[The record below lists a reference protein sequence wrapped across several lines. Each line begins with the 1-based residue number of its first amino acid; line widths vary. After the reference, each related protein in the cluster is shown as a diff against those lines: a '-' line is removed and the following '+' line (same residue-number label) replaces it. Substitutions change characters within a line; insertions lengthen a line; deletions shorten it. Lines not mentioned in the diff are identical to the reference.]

1 MERNSRKVIGDGP
14 QRHLWSHIETREVA
28 LDHLTKREVALDHL
42 TSQLATYQE
51 IPEFHED
58 EGFERLVNSLK
69 TGF

>member
-14 QRHLWSHIETREVA
+14 QRHLWSHIET
-28 LDHLTKREVALDHL
+28 REVALDHL

-69 TGF
+69 TGV